1 MLGPFA
7 SAAPQAAPA
16 RANGLA
22 VAARPGEGA
31 LVAPAPLDRVIE
43 RLEEVVDQETA
54 ALRNRTAIDLKD
66 FNNRKSQ
73 GLLELNRALRGLDSP
88 PKDKTVLARLAG
100 LRAKLDV
107 NRSVLETHLAA
118 VREVATV
125 LADAIRDA
133 ESDGTYS
140 PSIGAGGGRL

>member
-54 ALRNRTAIDLKD
+54 A
-66 FNNRKSQ
+66 
-73 GLLELNRALRGLDSP
+73 
-88 PKDKTVLARLAG
+88 
-100 LRAKLDV
+100 
-107 NRSVLETHLAA
+107 
-118 VREVATV
+118 
-125 LADAIRDA
+125 
-133 ESDGTYS
+133 
-140 PSIGAGGGRL
+140 